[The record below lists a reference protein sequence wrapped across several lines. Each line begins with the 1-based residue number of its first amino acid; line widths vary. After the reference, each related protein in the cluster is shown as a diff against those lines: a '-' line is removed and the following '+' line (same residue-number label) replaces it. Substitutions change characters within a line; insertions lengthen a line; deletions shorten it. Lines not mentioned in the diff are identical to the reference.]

1 MPINIDIIN
10 QKVFSQFKNGE
21 TFTSNITDFTP
32 NLVGSVMEKIK
43 IVSNFSIQWGF
54 YYAAP
59 EFDPNKVEL
68 RVRFDSDKL
77 TIERMDGGSFI
88 EDGFYQDQK
97 ITLRAANDVF
107 SNVYNDKSIIS
118 VSNSFIVIDMDG
130 VSSFPSTPV
139 IYVIYGMEELT
150 ALVYSFGL
158 IENDES
164 VNFVSKVS
172 GNDQGYY
179 GGNIGELIGG
189 VRSTSF
195 VNLIALGQ
203 YNDWVTGSA
212 KCRYVGQAKGI
223 YDISGIFSAQLY
235 EIEHEFIINPW
246 ATDGQ
251 IQDLINNVLP
261 DYLSGTNS
269 LKYAFKSDFRQALS
283 NPNTSII
290 ATSDKSLGSIAWF
303 NENFNGFDNLYNI
316 ESVTYSDSATSNSS
330 SALQITA
337 KTKVEIVISK
347 ISGSFTNGDKLG
359 AYISYLP
366 TANEYTNTMTDMV
379 HNFMYDNIFCIV
391 GSSQQSGSGIF
402 KTAEAELVG
411 SDVKLT
417 VEVEY
422 DTAQKLRLF
431 NTDEPNY
438 VIGVQCGDI
447 SIDSGDIDKV
457 MLKIVD
463 GYVVGADIPD
473 LIINEDLKIYPY
485 DQRIGIDSGYTDLIS
500 WNEDGF
506 TAKLGFGLD
515 LSKQAFLNSLEVSVV
530 AHNNLTNDFFI
541 LDNFVFPVANGVV
554 SNGIQ
559 QFNISDTRGY
569 ELQPLSQ
576 YNIVSLITGNKL
588 GDIQGY
594 ELFVGQKITWQ
605 EWIKNNDV
613 DTVFYDPAKL
623 NDNLNNKASNYDRLN
638 GYNIKL
644 AIRYNVTGVNDL
656 GIQGITDYVTFSP
669 NLQTWDY
676 NKYTL
681 VGATPEWNGFPTLT
695 RESNGANIPSPLSG
709 ELTKMQVRWSSTQ
722 GSIGNIAEY
731 YICHRIEVFRQNG
744 SEIYEIDTIYD
755 RPNENPLIPL
765 SGESYLK
772 TYIDGGFVY
781 SECLID
787 GNFIESGESYSLS
800 ATLKREGGGVPAD
813 AKITEEGETKITET
827 GEIKIVE

>member
-1 MPINIDIIN
+1 MPIQIDVLEE
-10 QKVFSQFKNGE
+10 KVFSQFKNGE
-21 TFTSNITDFTP
+21 TFSSNLTDFTP
-32 NLVGSVMEKIK
+32 NLVGSVMEKLKLVVNYK
-43 IVSNFSIQWGF
+43 ISWGTL
-54 YYAAP
+54 YIAP
-59 EFDPNKVEL
+59 NG
-68 RVRFDSDKL
+68 DSTKFEWLVQLIGTEL
-77 TIERMDGGSFI
+77 TISRNDGESFI
-88 EDGFYQDQK
+88 KDGFYKGQNTK
-97 ITLRAANDVF
+97 IILNYTTGSSSVKD
-107 SNVYNDKSIIS
+107 DKTVTFVSDDTIRFESITSIPATIIS
-118 VSNSFIVIDMDG
+118 VAITG
-130 VSSFPSTPV
+130 KEP
-139 IYVIYGMEELT
+139 LT
-150 ALVYSFGL
+150 ALIHNFGL

-164 VNFVSKVS
+164 FNSISKVTD
-172 GNDQGYY
+172 NNQGYY
-179 GGNIGELIGG
+179 TGG
-189 VRSTSF
+189 VGVDSGGGRSTSF
-195 VNLIALGQ
+195 VNMIGLGQ
-203 YNDWVTGSA
+203 YNDFITGNC
-212 KCRYVGQAKGI
+212 KVRYVQNSI
-223 YDISGIFSAQLY
+223 GIFGIADAAQEFQL
-235 EIEHEFIINPW
+235 EHEFIINAW
-246 ATDGQ
+246 YVDGGLN
-251 IQDLINNVLP
+251 DLINGVAP
-261 DYLSGTNS
+261 DYLQGTAS
-269 LKYAFKSDFRQALS
+269 LKYAYESDFREALS
-283 NPNTSII
+283 NPNTRII
-290 ATSDKSLGSIAWF
+290 AVSDKSLGSVAWF

-337 KTKVEIVISK
+337 KTNVEIVISK
-347 ISGSFTNGDKLG
+347 IGGSFTNGDKLG

-366 TANEYTNTMTDMV
+366 TANEYTNTITDMV

-391 GSSQQSGSGIF
+391 GSSQQAGSGIF
-402 KTAEAELVG
+402 KTAEAELDG
-411 SDVKLT
+411 SNVKLT
-417 VEVEY
+417 VEVDY

-431 NTDEPNY
+431 NVDEPNY
-438 VIGVQCGDI
+438 IIGVQCGDI
-447 SIDSGDIDKV
+447 TIDSGDIDKV
-457 MLKIVD
+457 ILKIVD

-515 LSKQAFLNSLEVSVV
+515 LSKQSFLNSLEVSLV
-530 AHNNLTNDFFI
+530 AHNNLINDFFI
-541 LDNFVFPVANGVV
+541 LDNFVFPVANGVI

-559 QFNISDTRGY
+559 QFNISDTRSY

-576 YNIVSLITGNKL
+576 YNIVSLNTGSKI

-594 ELFVGQKITWQ
+594 ELFIGQKITWQ

-613 DTVFYDPAKL
+613 NTVFYDPAKL

-656 GIQGITDYVTFSP
+656 GIQGITDYVTLSP

-744 SEIYEIDTIYD
+744 SEIYEIDTIYE